1 MHMRAI
7 RQDLF
12 HGQAICIKERDRY
25 VATTQEILNGLASL
39 QESHPTH
46 KLDFKPQSNAFLAS
60 LYIPVQSSPWSERI
74 DASNKWAMDDEIQSR
89 S

>member
-1 MHMRAI
+1 MWMHMRAI

-46 KLDFKPQSNAFLAS
+46 KLDVVTAIKCLSFVFIYSS
-60 LYIPVQSSPWSERI
+60 TIIPLVGT
-74 DASNKWAMDDEIQSR
+74 N
-89 S
+89 